1 MKQKELKEK
10 WDELL
15 ENLYQEN
22 RLDDIQISTFFK
34 PLLPIRLSEKEGKLY
49 LKCSNN
55 NPTFY
60 QNKVVSYYNE
70 IKDAVFAVF
79 GKEYTIEVTDDG
91 EIEEEE
97 SDNQIREDRL
107 NPEYTFESF
116 VKGPNNNFACAASL
130 AVAEGYSK
138 KYNPLFIYGGPGL
151 GKTHLMHAIGQY
163 VKQNKPKK
171 KVLYVNSETF
181 VNELSE
187 AIRTSKQQQFK
198 DKYRRLDYLLF
209 DDVQFIAG
217 KKFIEE
223 ELFNTF
229 DALLNAGKQLV
240 FTSDQHPTKIDNLP
254 ERITSR
260 FAWGISVDIQPPE
273 YETRLA
279 ILKNKALLNNVDVSN
294 EKTMEALELI
304 AQNTEGNIRE
314 LEGAFSRVLG
324 FSLIMNQEINVSL
337 TKKVLSD
344 LFKPKNEKI
353 SAEKIKKSVAS
364 YFGIKVADMESSVR
378 SRKVAYP
385 RQIAIYLIREML
397 ESSFPQIGEMFGGRD
412 HTTIMHSYEK
422 ICEEIKSSKELYN
435 TINTIKE
442 KISE

>member
-1 MKQKELKEK
+1 MNKKEVKDK

-15 ENLYQEN
+15 DVLYREN

-34 PLLPIRLSEKEGKLY
+34 PLNPIKLSEKEGKLY
-49 LKCSNN
+49 LMCRNG

-60 QNKVVSYYNE
+60 QNKVVNYYSE
-70 IKDAVFAVF
+70 IKEAISAVF
-79 GKEYTIEVTDDG
+79 GKEYTLEVTDDG

-97 SDNQIREDRL
+97 ADNQIREDRL

-116 VKGPNNNFACAASL
+116 VQGPNNNFACAASL

-163 VKQNKPKK
+163 VKQKRPKK

-187 AIRTSKQQQFK
+187 AIRTNKQQQFK
-198 DKYRRLDYLLF
+198 DKYRKLDYLLF

-279 ILKNKALLNNVDVSN
+279 ILKNKAILNNVDVSN
-294 EKTMEALELI
+294 EKTKEALELI

-324 FSLIMNQEINVSL
+324 FSLIMNQEINVAL

-344 LFKPKNEKI
+344 IFKPKNESV
-353 SAEKIKKSVAS
+353 SAEKIKKTVAS
-364 YFGIKVADMESSVR
+364 YFGIKVSEMESSVR

-385 RQIAIYLIREML
+385 RQIAIYLIRELL
-397 ESSFPQIGEMFGGRD
+397 ESSFPQIGSMFGGRD

-422 ICEEIKSSKELYN
+422 ICEEIKSSKELFN
-435 TINTIKE
+435 TVNSIKE
-442 KISE
+442 KITE